1 MARAITL
8 GNGNMLIGLDYR
20 GQVRDLYYPYVGQTN
35 HVSGASGSF
44 VHRVGVYVDGVLSW
58 LDDSDWIVTIGNDSD
73 SVIGHV
79 TAVNEK
85 LAVTMTTRDAVHN
98 EHDVF
103 LRHVIVHND
112 AAKVREIKVFFS
124 QQFRIGESRRGDTAL
139 YDPRVGAIIH
149 YKGRDTFLI
158 NGTSNGLQFTEFNI
172 GLFGIEGKEGTWHD
186 AFDGVLE
193 KNPIEHGSVD
203 SVIGFGGEYAA
214 GVSKDIYYWIVCA
227 DSIPRAHTLD
237 ELVLEETPER
247 LIVSTDSYWKAWLA
261 KDNRDMSTLPESLV
275 QLYRQSLATIRV
287 HTDNRGGIIASSDT
301 DMLHHGRDTY
311 SYVWPRDGAMIAR
324 ALDVVGYQDV
334 AERFFE
340 FAARCQE
347 PGGYLMH
354 KYLTDGSLGSS
365 WHPWLQHG
373 EPYLPIQEDETAS
386 ILFTLWQHYEIS
398 RDLEFIETHYNSFIE
413 PAAKF
418 LGEYI
423 EASTGLPQASFDL
436 WEEKYGTSTYT
447 AASVYGG
454 LRAAT
459 RFASLLGKDNDARTF
474 EAIAQRLQG
483 AIVTYLYRPE
493 IKMFAKQVHHTDE
506 GLVFDDTLDVSSFYG
521 IVLFGVLD
529 VDDER
534 VIASL
539 KTIEAKLSVR
549 AESQGF
555 VRYERDTYYT
565 MQEAGSPNPWVITTL
580 WVAQYCIEAAKKPA
594 DLKRAL
600 EILEWTASHAGA
612 GGTLAEQ
619 MHPHTR
625 EHKSAAPLIWSHAE
639 FVLAVDAYLKK
650 LQFFTDNKVVKS
662 R

>member
-8 GNGNMLIGLDYR
+8 GNGNMLVGLDYR

-35 HVSGASGSF
+35 HVSGASGSY
-44 VHRVGVYVDGVLSW
+44 VHRIGVWVDGETSW
-58 LDDSDWIVTIGNDSD
+58 LDDGEWVVTIGTDSD

-79 TAVNEK
+79 TAVNETRG
-85 LAVTMTTRDAVHN
+85 VTLVTRDAVHN

-103 LRHVIVHND
+103 LRHIVVHND
-112 AAKVREIKVFFS
+112 RDEEREIKVFFA
-124 QQFRIGESRRGDTAL
+124 QQFRIAESRRGDTAL
-139 YDPRVGAIIH
+139 FDPRVSAIIH

-158 NGTSNGLQFTEFNI
+158 NAMINDVQFTEYNI

-203 SVIGFGGEYAA
+203 SIIALSHTYAPEA
-214 GVSKDIYYWIVCA
+214 SADIYYWVVCA
-227 DSIPRAHTLD
+227 DSIPKAHTLD
-237 ELVLEETPER
+237 ELVIDETPER
-247 LIVSTDSYWKAWLA
+247 LIVSTDAYWKAWLA
-261 KDNRDMSTLPESLV
+261 KDNRDMSALPAELTK
-275 QLYRQSLATIRV
+275 LYRQSLATIRV

-324 ALDVVGYQDV
+324 VLDKVGYQDV

-340 FAARCQE
+340 FASRCQE

-373 EPYLPIQEDETAS
+373 KPYLPIQEDETAS
-386 ILFTLWQHYEIS
+386 ILFALWEHYEIS
-398 RDLEFIETHYNSFIE
+398 RDLEFVETHYNSFIE

-418 LGEYI
+418 ISEYI
-423 EASTGLPQASFDL
+423 EATTGLPQASFDL

-454 LRAAT
+454 LMAAT
-459 RFASLLGKDNDARTF
+459 RFAGLLGKDNDARTYQ
-474 EAIAQRLQG
+474 AIAQRLST
-483 AIVTYLYRPE
+483 AIVTHLYKPE
-493 IKMFAKQVHHTDE
+493 LKMFVKQVFHTDD
-506 GLVFDDTLDVSSFYG
+506 GLVYDDTLDVSSFHG
-521 IVLFGVLD
+521 IVLFDVLP

-534 VIASL
+534 VKASL
-539 KTIEAKLSVR
+539 KTIEAKLVVN
-549 AESQGF
+549 AESHGF

-580 WVAQYCIEAAKKPA
+580 WVAQYYIAAATKAA
-594 DLKRAL
+594 DLKTAL
-600 EILEWTASHAGA
+600 GILEWTASHAGA

-639 FVLAVDAYLKK
+639 FVMAVDAYLKK
-650 LQFFTDNKVVKS
+650 LESFKTKAKTI
-662 R
+662 

>member
-8 GNGNMLIGLDYR
+8 GNGNMLVGLDYR

-35 HVSGASGSF
+35 HVSGASGSY
-44 VHRVGVYVDGVLSW
+44 VHRIGVWVDGETSW
-58 LDDSDWIVTIGNDSD
+58 LDDDEWTIAIGTDSD

-79 TAVNEK
+79 TAVNETCG
-85 LAVTMTTRDAVHN
+85 VTLVTRDAVHN

-103 LRHVIVHND
+103 LRHVVVHND
-112 AAKVREIKVFFS
+112 RDEEREIKVFFA
-124 QQFRIGESRRGDTAL
+124 QQFRIAESRRGDTAL
-139 YDPRVGAIIH
+139 FDPRVSAIVH

-158 NGTSNGLQFTEFNI
+158 NAMINDVQFIEYNI

-203 SVIGFGGEYAA
+203 SIIALSHTYAPEA
-214 GVSKDIYYWIVCA
+214 SADIYYWVVCA
-227 DSIPRAHTLD
+227 DSIPKAHTLD
-237 ELVLEETPER
+237 ELVIDETPER
-247 LIVSTDSYWKAWLA
+247 LIVSTDAYWKAWLA
-261 KDNRDMSTLPESLV
+261 KDNRDMSALPSELTK
-275 QLYRQSLATIRV
+275 LYRQSLATIRV

-324 ALDVVGYQDV
+324 VLDKVGYQDV

-340 FAARCQE
+340 FASRCQE

-373 EPYLPIQEDETAS
+373 KPYLPIQEDETAS
-386 ILFTLWQHYEIS
+386 ILFALWEHYEIS
-398 RDLEFIETHYNSFIE
+398 RDLEFVETHYNSFIE

-418 LGEYI
+418 ISEYI
-423 EASTGLPQASFDL
+423 EATTGLPQASFDL

-454 LRAAT
+454 LMAAT
-459 RFASLLGKDNDARTF
+459 RFAGLLGKDNDARTYQ
-474 EAIAQRLQG
+474 AIAQRLG
-483 AIVTYLYRPE
+483 AAIVTYLYKPE
-493 IKMFAKQVHHTDE
+493 LKMFVKQVFHTDD
-506 GLVFDDTLDVSSFYG
+506 GLTYDDTLDVSSFHG
-521 IVLFGVLD
+521 IVLFGVLP

-534 VIASL
+534 VKASL
-539 KTIEAKLSVR
+539 KTIEAKLVVN
-549 AESQGF
+549 AESHGF

-580 WVAQYCIEAAKKPA
+580 WVAQYYIAAATKAA
-594 DLKRAL
+594 DLKTAL
-600 EILEWTASHAGA
+600 GILEWTASHAGA

-639 FVLAVDAYLKK
+639 FVLSVDAYLKK
-650 LQFFTDNKVVKS
+650 LESFKTKK
-662 R
+662 

>member
-8 GNGNMLIGLDYR
+8 GNGNMLVGLDYR

-44 VHRVGVYVDGVLSW
+44 VHRIGVWVDGETTW
-58 LDDSDWIVTIGNDSD
+58 LDDSEWAVTIGTDSD

-85 LAVTMTTRDAVHN
+85 RGVTLMTRDAVHN

-103 LRHVIVHND
+103 LRHMIVHND
-112 AAKVREIKVFFS
+112 REEEREIKVFFA
-124 QQFRIGESRRGDTAL
+124 QQFRIAESRRGDTAL
-139 YDPRVGAIIH
+139 FDPRVSAIVH
-149 YKGRDTFLI
+149 YKGKDTFLI
-158 NGTSNGLQFTEFNI
+158 NAMINDVQFTEYNI

-186 AFDGVLE
+186 AFDGSLE
-193 KNPIEHGSVD
+193 MNPIEHGSVD
-203 SVIGFGGEYAA
+203 SVLALSHTYAA
-214 GVSKDIYYWIVCA
+214 DESADVFYWVVCA
-227 DSIPRAHTLD
+227 DSIPKAHTLD
-237 ELVLEETPER
+237 ELVIDETPLR
-247 LIVSTDSYWKAWLA
+247 LIVSTDAYWKAWLE
-261 KDNRDMSTLPESLV
+261 KDNRDMSALPADLV
-275 QLYRQSLATIRV
+275 KLYRQSLATIRV

-324 ALDVVGYQDV
+324 VLDKVGYQDV

-340 FAARCQE
+340 FASRCQE

-373 EPYLPIQEDETAS
+373 KPYLPIQEDETAS
-386 ILFTLWQHYEIS
+386 ILFALWEHYEVS
-398 RDLEFIETHYNSFIE
+398 HDLEFIETHYNSFIE

-418 LGEYI
+418 LADYI
-423 EASTGLPQASFDL
+423 EATTGLPQASFDL

-454 LRAAT
+454 LMAAT
-459 RFASLLGKDNDARTF
+459 RFAGLLGKDNDARTYQ
-474 EAIAQRLQG
+474 AIAQRLGQS
-483 AIVTYLYRPE
+483 IMTHLYKPE
-493 IKMFAKQVHHTDE
+493 LKMFVKQVTHTED
-506 GLVFDDTLDVSSFYG
+506 GLTYDDTLDVSSFYG
-521 IVLFGVLD
+521 VVLFGVLP

-534 VIASL
+534 IKTSL
-539 KTIEAKLSVR
+539 KTIEAKLAVN
-549 AESQGF
+549 AESHGF

-580 WVAQYCIEAAKKPA
+580 WVAQYYIATATKAA
-594 DLKRAL
+594 DLKTAL
-600 EILEWTASHAGA
+600 GILEWTASHAGA

-650 LQFFTDNKVVKS
+650 LESFKTKTAKK
-662 R
+662 

>member
-8 GNGNMLIGLDYR
+8 GNGNMLVGLDYR

-44 VHRVGVYVDGVLSW
+44 VHRIGVFVDGVTTW
-58 LDDSDWIVTIGNDSD
+58 LDDSEWEITIGTESD

-79 TAVNEK
+79 TATNEK
-85 LAVTMTTRDAVHN
+85 RGVSLSTRDAVHN

-103 LRHVIVHND
+103 LRHIVVENLS
-112 AAKVREIKVFFS
+112 REIRTIKVFIAA
-124 QQFRIGESRRGDTAL
+124 QFRIAESRRGDTAL

-149 YKGRDTFLI
+149 YKGRDTFLVNAMI
-158 NGTSNGLQFTEFNI
+158 NDMQFSEYNI

-203 SVIGFGGEYAA
+203 SVIALCHEYQPGESADA
-214 GVSKDIYYWIVCA
+214 YYWIVAA
-227 DSIPRAHTLD
+227 DSIPKAHTLD
-237 ELVLEETPER
+237 ELVIDETPER
-247 LIVSTDSYWKAWLA
+247 LIVSTDAYWKAWLE
-261 KDNRDMSTLPESLV
+261 KDNRDMSALPTELRHLYRLSLV
-275 QLYRQSLATIRV
+275 TIRV

-324 ALDVVGYQDV
+324 ALDQVGYQDV

-365 WHPWLQHG
+365 WHPWLQQG
-373 EPYLPIQEDETAS
+373 RPYLPIQEDETAS
-386 ILFTLWQHYEIS
+386 ILFALWEHYEIS
-398 RDLEFIETHYNSFIE
+398 RDLEFVETHYNSFIE

-418 LGEYI
+418 LADYI
-423 EASTGLPQASFDL
+423 EATTGLPQASFDL

-454 LRAAT
+454 LTAAT

-474 EAIAQRLQG
+474 QAIAQRLQQ
-483 AIVTYLYRPE
+483 AIVTHLYKPE
-493 IKMFAKQVHHTDE
+493 LKMFVKQVRHSDDE
-506 GLVFDDTLDVSSFYG
+506 LVYDDTLDVSSFYG
-521 IVLFGVLD
+521 VVLFGVLP

-534 VIASL
+534 IKTAL
-539 KTIEAKLSVR
+539 KTVEEKLSVQ
-549 AESQGF
+549 AESRGF

-565 MQEAGSPNPWVITTL
+565 MQEAGTPNPWVITTL
-580 WVAQYCIEAAKKPA
+580 WIAQYYIARAKKPV
-594 DLKRAL
+594 DLEAAL
-600 EILEWTASHAGA
+600 SILRWTASHAGA

-650 LQFFTDNKVVKS
+650 LESFRTKK
-662 R
+662 